1 MLTQFR
7 AANATG
13 RVRRA
18 DPQTCRPA
26 ARRQL
31 SLKTETLSL
40 DRVLERL
47 RLARRPSAIKRK
59 FNFEFIN
66 SKEKY
71 EHATHNRQQT
81 TYGSSSSQSQFW
93 IVRFDINQEFACSQ
107 MR

>member
-1 MLTQFR
+1 MQQ
-7 AANATG
+7 
-13 RVRRA
+13 VEA
-18 DPQTCRPA
+18 DPQTRRPAELQTCRPA

-47 RLARRPSAIKRK
+47 RSSRRPSAIKRK

-71 EHATHNRQQT
+71 EHATHNTQHTAVAPTAPTAAAAAAKVSLDR
-81 TYGSSSSQSQFW
+81 SF
-93 IVRFDINQEFACSQ
+93 
-107 MR
+107 